1 MESSTHPQNP
11 NTMASMY
18 SSSLEALQLPFENL
32 HLFDNSSLSLNA
44 SSTGVF
50 PDPQRNHGLGFSRVG
65 SFRSCLDYFTG
76 ESMNMGSSMFDN
88 VNWFNSFSN
97 VSPGFQPIF
106 SLDSE
111 YSYGYSY
118 WVIDMAKT
126 EEGSKDLQKL
136 LSNSTNNNM
145 IFSWVFDFIVE
156 LMIDQSGRYL
166 FQKLIESADET
177 QLQMILEKLLV
188 PHNYIY
194 YASRLKYGSCS
205 IKKLIT
211 VLEKSPLITSVIKA
225 LSDNFEKLMMDPIG
239 HYVIFECLDV
249 LDSQT
254 NDPLNI
260 QAMKH
265 CLELVRHEQG
275 SVSMSGF
282 VTRIKGPR
290 RDQLLKL
297 ISRNSAFL
305 AQDPTGNY
313 VVQCVI
319 RLQNPA
325 MNDQIFRNLEGYYVK
340 LSTTKTG
347 SYVVEHCLLS
357 SGLDRVINELLRS
370 DRLVSVAKDRY
381 GNYVVQTAL
390 KESKKREISLHGSL
404 VVKLE
409 QHLNCLQ
416 HGYGRNV
423 VSVLRSLQ

>member
-1 MESSTHPQNP
+1 
-11 NTMASMY
+11 MASMY

-32 HLFDNSSLSLNA
+32 YLFDNSSLSLNA
-44 SSTGVF
+44 SSAGVF

-65 SFRSCLDYFTG
+65 SFRSCLDDFTG
-76 ESMNMGSSMFDN
+76 KSTNLGSSMFDN
-88 VNWFNSFSN
+88 VNWFNGFSN
-97 VSPGFQPIF
+97 GSPGFQPIF

-111 YSYGYSY
+111 YSYGYSN

-136 LSNSTNNNM
+136 LSNSTNSNM

-156 LMIDQSGRYL
+156 LMIDQS
-166 FQKLIESADET
+166 
-177 QLQMILEKLLV
+177 V

-194 YASRLKYGSCS
+194 YASLLKYGSCS

-211 VLEKSPLITSVIKA
+211 VLEKSPLITYVIKA
-225 LSDNFEKLMMDPIG
+225 LSDTFEKLMMDPIG

-260 QAMKH
+260 QAMKQ

-290 RDQLLKL
+290 RDQLLNL

-319 RLQNPA
+319 QLQNPA

-347 SYVVEHCLLS
+347 SYVVEHCFLS

-390 KESKKREISLHGSL
+390 KESKKREISLHGRL

-409 QHLNCLQ
+409 QHFKCLQ

-423 VSVLRSLQ
+423 LSVLRSLQ

>member
-76 ESMNMGSSMFDN
+76 ESMNLGSSMFDN

-111 YSYGYSY
+111 YSYGYSN

-136 LSNSTNNNM
+136 LSNSKNNNM

-194 YASRLKYGSCS
+194 YASLLKYGSCS

-211 VLEKSPLITSVIKA
+211 VLEKSPLITCVIKA
-225 LSDNFEKLMMDPIG
+225 LSDKFEKLMMDPIG

-409 QHLNCLQ
+409 QHLKCLQ

>member
-18 SSSLEALQLPFENL
+18 SSSLEALQLRFENL

-50 PDPQRNHGLGFSRVG
+50 PDPQRNHGLAFSRVG

-76 ESMNMGSSMFDN
+76 ESMNLGSSMFDD
-88 VNWFNSFSN
+88 VNSN

-111 YSYGYSY
+111 YSYGYSNR
-118 WVIDMAKT
+118 VIDMAKT

-194 YASRLKYGSCS
+194 YASLLKYGSCS

-211 VLEKSPLITSVIKA
+211 VLEKSPLITCVIKA
-225 LSDNFEKLMMDPIG
+225 LSDKFEKLMMDPIG

-409 QHLNCLQ
+409 QHLKCLQ